1 MGDFERTFGAGAD
14 VVAIINGYNRE
25 YLQEERRSRL
35 NSKRE
40 FNSFKEAVAW
50 AKANPGKCIVR
61 APDGIGFIEK

>member
-14 VVAIINGYNRE
+14 AVAIINGYNRE

-40 FNSFKEAVAW
+40 FASFEEAVAW
-50 AKANPGKCIVR
+50 AKANPGKSIVR